1 MKYLQDVMEMV
12 PWLYI
17 AAGVAAAALIVA
29 LRNWKGSRTSGN
41 DPIGAIAA
49 FLIIMG
55 VIFGEDQNLAY
66 GFIGFGAALFVLLQ
80 ISKPKK

>member
-1 MKYLQDVMEMV
+1 MYMG
-12 PWLYI
+12 PWLYL
-17 AAGVAAAALIVA
+17 AAGIAAAAMIVV
-29 LRNWKGSRTSGN
+29 LRNWKGSSKPGN

-55 VIFGEDQNLAY
+55 VIFGENENLAY

-80 ISKPKK
+80 IGKPKK